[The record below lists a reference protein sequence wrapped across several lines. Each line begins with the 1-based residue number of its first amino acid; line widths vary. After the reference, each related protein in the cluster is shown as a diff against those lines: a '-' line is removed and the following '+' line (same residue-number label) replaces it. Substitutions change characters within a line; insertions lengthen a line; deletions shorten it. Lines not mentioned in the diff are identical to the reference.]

1 MIYPSFM
8 ATLFDVPVTTIAG
21 KPATLA
27 PFQGHVLLIVN
38 TASKCG
44 LTPQYEGLE
53 KLYSTYKH
61 CGFDVLAFPANDF
74 AGQEP
79 GTNQEIQKFC
89 NLTYSVS
96 FPMFEKIAVTGPDKH
111 PLYETLTDAQ
121 PVARIADPGFK
132 DKLRGY
138 GLTVQDAPEL
148 TWNFEKFLVNRRG
161 QVVARFAPDTLPTD
175 PVIIQAI
182 ERELP
187 PLEGAAPA
195 HA

>member
-1 MIYPSFM
+1 M
-8 ATLFDVPVTTIAG
+8 ANLFEIPLKTLAG
-21 KPATLA
+21 EETTLA
-27 PFQGHVLLIVN
+27 PFKGHVLLIVN

-61 CGFDVLAFPANDF
+61 CGFEVLGFPANDF

-79 GTNQEIQKFC
+79 GTAQEIQKFC
-89 NLTYSVS
+89 TLSYNIT
-96 FPMFEKIAVTGPDKH
+96 FPMFSKVVATGPEKS
-111 PLYETLTDAQ
+111 PVYAALTDAQ

-138 GLTVQDAPEL
+138 GLTVHDAPEL
-148 TWNFEKFLVNRRG
+148 TWNFEKFLVNRSG

-175 PVIIQAI
+175 PAIVQAI
-182 ERELP
+182 ERALP
-187 PLEGAAPA
+187 PL
-195 HA
+195 

>member
-1 MIYPSFM
+1 MPSIFDLPLN
-8 ATLFDVPVTTIAG
+8 TLAG
-21 KPATLA
+21 QPTTLA
-27 PFQGHVLLIVN
+27 PYKGHVLLIVN

-53 KLYSTYKH
+53 KLYGTYKH

-79 GTNQEIQKFC
+79 GTNDEIQTFC
-89 NLTYSVS
+89 TTSYSVT
-96 FPMFEKIAVTGPDKH
+96 FPIFEKTVVTGPEKS
-111 PLYETLTDAQ
+111 PLYQTLIETQ

-138 GLTVQDAPEL
+138 GLTVNEAPEL
-148 TWNFEKFLVNRRG
+148 TWNFEKFLINRRG

-175 PVIIQAI
+175 EVVIQAI

-187 PLEGAAPA
+187 PLEGVTPA
-195 HA
+195 HNE